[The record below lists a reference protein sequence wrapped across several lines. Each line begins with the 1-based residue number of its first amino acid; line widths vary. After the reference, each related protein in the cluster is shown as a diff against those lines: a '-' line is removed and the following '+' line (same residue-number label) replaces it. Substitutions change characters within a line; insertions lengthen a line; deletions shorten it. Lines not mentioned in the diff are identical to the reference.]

1 MTKNKLF
8 FNGNIY
14 SEKFSKIY
22 NAVLVDNN
30 GIIIDLFKEKHD
42 IPLELF
48 ENSLDLEG
56 NTVYPGFHD
65 CHVHLEFLTKRFSE
79 IIFNE
84 KTDKHEFLN
93 TLKTSLKNFKKGD
106 WIIGGGFLRK
116 FLENMPSLAE
126 IDRISPDNP
135 IFFYS
140 KDIHS
145 FLINSKALEYI
156 KDNKKLLFEKYS
168 QKDKNG
174 LFTGL
179 IFEKAEDI
187 FEEYLK
193 TNIKN
198 MRDNFKLTQN
208 YFHKYGITTVHNM
221 DDDVIA
227 DFIAEE
233 KDNLKLNIL
242 NYYRNP
248 ENKNNDLFLGLK
260 LFADGSLGSLTC
272 CMKDNFTNYDFSGIP
287 VLNEDEIDSIL
298 KQCSKDNIDVAVH
311 AIGDKAV
318 SVLFNKFDKYN
329 MRNSR
334 IEHAQTISD
343 EDIVKIKSKW
353 FSMQPLHIQGDIE
366 LSKKYLSDRINNL
379 FRFRTILKNSGN
391 LIFGSDVPVVEADVV
406 KSVFWA
412 TSRDNKSKDWNV
424 NETISVKEALIAY
437 TKTPAVFEKCF
448 SGDLIKG
455 NQADMVVLSQ
465 DMLKCDSILNT
476 KVLMTVYKG
485 EIVFRNIM

>member
-1 MTKNKLF
+1 MINNKLF

-14 SEKFSKIY
+14 SDEFSKIY
-22 NAVLVDNN
+22 YAVLVDNK
-30 GIIIDLFKEKHD
+30 GIIIDLFKEKND
-42 IPLELF
+42 IPLEF
-48 ENSLDLEG
+48 FKNSVDLEG

-84 KTDKHEFLN
+84 KTDKYEFLD
-93 TLKTSLKNFKKGD
+93 TLKKSLNNFKKNE
-106 WIIGGGFLRK
+106 WIIGGGFSRN
-116 FLENMPSLAE
+116 FLENMPDLFE
-126 IDRISPDNP
+126 IDRITPYNP
-135 IFFYS
+135 IFFHS

-145 FLINSKALEYI
+145 FLINSKAMEFI
-156 KDNKKLLFEKYS
+156 PDDKKQLFDKYS
-168 QKDKNG
+168 QKNKNG

-179 IFEKAEDI
+179 IFEKGEDI

-193 TNIKN
+193 TNIKDLK
-198 MRDNFKLTQN
+198 DNFKLTQN

-227 DFIAEE
+227 DFIKDE

-242 NYYRNP
+242 NYYRNHI
-248 ENKNNDLFLGLK
+248 NKNNDMFFGLK

-272 CMKDNFTNYDFSGIP
+272 CMKDNFTNYDFSGIL

-298 KQCSKDNIDVAVH
+298 KQCSKNNIDVAIH

-318 SVLFNKFDKYN
+318 SIILDKFIKYN
-329 MRNSR
+329 MKNSR
-334 IEHAQTISD
+334 IEHAQLISD

-353 FSMQPLHIQGDIE
+353 FSMQPLHIKDDIE
-366 LSKKYLSDRINNL
+366 LSKKYLSDRINYL
-379 FRFRTILKNSGN
+379 YRFRTILNNSGN

-412 TSRDNKSKDWNV
+412 TSRDDNNKDWNI

-437 TKTPAVFEKCF
+437 TITPAVFEKSF
-448 SGDLIKG
+448 SGDLLIG

-465 DMLKCDSILNT
+465 DMLKCDNILNT

-485 EIVFRNIM
+485 EIVFRYGE